1 MFPPVYAIID
11 STLSGDRAIAFV
23 RALSAAGVTLFQ
35 LRHKTSSTA
44 AICAETACLLG
55 SIASPEVRLIVND
68 RPDIAAISGAAGVH
82 VGQDDLPV
90 EATRQVCGSSRWV
103 GVSTH
108 NLDQLRE
115 ADRTSADYIA
125 VGPIFPTATK
135 GNPDP
140 VVGVEFVRAARQLT
154 RKPLVAIGGI
164 TAETAEQV
172 YRAGADSVAVI
183 RDLIVAADPAARA
196 RDYFAAVERA
206 RLEESGQAVRFS
218 R

>member
-1 MFPPVYAIID
+1 MFPPLYAIVD
-11 STLSGDRAIAFV
+11 SSLSVDRAIAFV
-23 RALSAAGVTLFQ
+23 RALSGAGVELFQ
-35 LRHKTSSTA
+35 LRHKTASA
-44 AICAETACLLG
+44 AAVCAETRALLAC
-55 SIASPEVRLIVND
+55 IASANVRLIVND
-68 RPDIAAISGAAGVH
+68 RPDIAAITGAAGVH
-82 VGQDDLPV
+82 VGQEDLSV
-90 EATRQVCGSSRWV
+90 EAAREICGSSRWV

-140 VVGVEFVRAARQLT
+140 VAGVEFVCAARSLT

-164 TAETAEQV
+164 TAGSAEQV

-183 RDLIVAADPAARA
+183 HDLIAATDPAARA
-196 RDYFAAVERA
+196 REYLSAAERA
-206 RLEESGQAVRFS
+206 RS
-218 R
+218 

>member
-1 MFPPVYAIID
+1 MLPSIYPIID
-11 STLSGDRAIAFV
+11 STVPEDRVIQLAEQLAE
-23 RALSAAGVTLFQ
+23 AG
-35 LRHKTSSTA
+35 
-44 AICAETACLLG
+44 
-55 SIASPEVRLIVND
+55 VRLIQLRLKTASAAHICVQARSVLACLDPRRVRLIIND
-68 RPDIAAISGAAGVH
+68 RPDIAAIVGAGGVH

-90 EATRQVCGSSRWV
+90 EAVRQICGSPRWV

-108 NLDQLRE
+108 NLAQLRE
-115 ADRTSADYIA
+115 ADLTSADYIA
-125 VGPIFPTATK
+125 VGPIFPTASK

-183 RDLIVAADPAARA
+183 SDLIKATDPAARVRA
-196 RDYFAAVERA
+196 YAASFERA
-206 RLEESGQAVRFS
+206 HARNWS

>member
-1 MFPPVYAIID
+1 M
-11 STLSGDRAIAFV
+11 

-35 LRHKTSSTA
+35 LRLKTA
-44 AICAETACLLG
+44 PPAVVCAETEALLACLE
-55 SIASPEVRLIVND
+55 SPEIRLIVND
-68 RPDIAAISGAAGVH
+68 RPDIAAITGAAGVH

-90 EATRQVCGSSRWV
+90 EAARRICRPPQWV

-125 VGPIFPTATK
+125 VGPIFPTVTK

-140 VVGVEFVRAARQLT
+140 VVGVEFIRAARQLT

-164 TAETAEQV
+164 TAETAEQA

-183 RDLIVAADPAARA
+183 RDLIAANDPAARA
-196 RDYFAAVERA
+196 RDYFAAAARA
-206 RLEESGQAVRFS
+206 RS
-218 R
+218 

>member
-1 MFPPVYAIID
+1 M
-11 STLSGDRAIAFV
+11 
-23 RALSAAGVTLFQ
+23 
-35 LRHKTSSTA
+35 
-44 AICAETACLLG
+44 ICAEAKSLLAYLAPQG
-55 SIASPEVRLIVND
+55 VRLIIND
-68 RPDIAAISGAAGVH
+68 RPDIAAITGAAGVH

-90 EATRQVCGSSRWV
+90 GHVRRICGPSRWV

-108 NLDQLRE
+108 SLDQLRE

-140 VVGVEFVRAARQLT
+140 VVGVEFVRAARSLT

-164 TAETAEQV
+164 TAESAEQV

-183 RDLIVAADPAARA
+183 RDLIAAPDPVARA
-196 RDYFAAVERA
+196 REYFAAAERA
-206 RLEESGQAVRFS
+206 RS
-218 R
+218 

>member
-1 MFPPVYAIID
+1 VREYPQREARLFPPVYAIID
-11 STLSGDRAIAFV
+11 STIAGDRAIAFV
-23 RALSAAGVTLFQ
+23 RALSGAGVTLFQ
-35 LRHKTSSTA
+35 LRHKTASPAS
-44 AICAETACLLG
+44 ICAETASLLAG
-55 SIASPEVRLIVND
+55 IASPVVRLIVND
-68 RPDIAAISGAAGVH
+68 RPDIAAINGAGGAH

-90 EATRQVCGSSRWV
+90 EAARQICGPSRWV

-140 VVGVEFVRAARQLT
+140 VVGVEFVRAARRLT

-196 RDYFAAVERA
+196 REYLAAAERA
-206 RLEESGQAVRFS
+206 RS
-218 R
+218 